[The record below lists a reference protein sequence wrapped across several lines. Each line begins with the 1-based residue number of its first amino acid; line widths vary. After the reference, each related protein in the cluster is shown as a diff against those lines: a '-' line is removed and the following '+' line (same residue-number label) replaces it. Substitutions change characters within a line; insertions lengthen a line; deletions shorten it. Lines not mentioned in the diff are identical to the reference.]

1 MGPEYFPLD
10 IEFAVN
16 KKRNVDEQVLEEMF
30 SVRASQTQKYPDYFE
45 RSKIEEYRNLI
56 KHCEN
61 DNCVV
66 VYDMLLDERRMKHL
80 IDEKQKPES
89 RDD

>member
-30 SVRASQTQKYPDYFE
+30 SVRLLRLRNTLTTSREA
-45 RSKIEEYRNLI
+45 RSKNTAISSSTV
-56 KHCEN
+56 KMTT
-61 DNCVV
+61 VW
-66 VYDMLLDERRMKHL
+66 
-80 IDEKQKPES
+80 
-89 RDD
+89 